1 MSEQNKLLEIKDYR
15 VSFQMYDR
23 GLKKRTLTV
32 VRNMNIAVHKGEIV
46 AIVGASGSGKSVL
59 AHAVL
64 GLLPGNARTSGTI
77 LYEEHELDEKLRKE
91 KVGTEII
98 MIPQSVTY
106 LDPLMKTG
114 VQVQGIK
121 GSDAQRKNAFERY
134 GLDESAAGKYPFQLS
149 GGMARRALIATAV
162 ITEAKLILADEPT
175 PGLSEDLA
183 LETMQHFRELADAG
197 KGILMI
203 THDLDIALRVADTI
217 AVFYDGEVI
226 DTCRAEAFAED
237 GKGLEHSYTKA
248 LWAALPQNGFV
259 PADPVQ
265 IMKGRSNER
274 NAER

>member
-77 LYEEHELDEKLRKE
+77 LYEEHELDDKLRKE

-114 VQVQGIK
+114 AQVQGIK
-121 GSDAQRKNAFERY
+121 GSTAQRKKAFERY
-134 GLDESAAGKYPFQLS
+134 GLDESATGKYPFQLS
-149 GGMARRALIATAV
+149 GGMARRALISTAV

-183 LETMQHFRELADAG
+183 LETMQNFRELADAG

-203 THDLDIALRVADTI
+203 THDLDIALHVADTI

-237 GKGLEHSYTKA
+237 GKGLEHPYTKA

-265 IMKGRSNER
+265 LMKGRRDKR